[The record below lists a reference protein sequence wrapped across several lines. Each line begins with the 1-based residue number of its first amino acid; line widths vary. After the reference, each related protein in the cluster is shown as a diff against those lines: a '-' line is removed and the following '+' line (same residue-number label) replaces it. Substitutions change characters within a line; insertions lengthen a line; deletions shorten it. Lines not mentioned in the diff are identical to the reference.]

1 MCPYFLILVTNH
13 DNTNFQFLHF
23 STHFYFQTIPCRNWS
38 NTHEC
43 PNDHRN
49 VYDAKGCL
57 VALVALF
64 NRTLLQVLLITMEKL
79 KDLTLATN
87 TCCQD
92 RKNPTKTLCHCQDR
106 KIPWRHC
113 CHCQDRKNPT
123 MILCHCQDRK
133 IPQRHCR
140 CQDRKKSHKD
150 TVSLSGQ
157 KNATKTQ
164 CQHLLTDAAIL
175 PTPM

>member
-92 RKNPTKTLCHCQDR
+92 RKNPT
-106 KIPWRHC
+106 
-113 CHCQDRKNPT
+113 

>member
-106 KIPWRHC
+106 KIP
-113 CHCQDRKNPT
+113 
-123 MILCHCQDRK
+123 
-133 IPQRHCR
+133 QRHCR